1 MGSAGTIAAGIIVG
15 LIASAVQSLG
25 LTIQRKSHVLNEA
38 LPEGQQRLEYRRPCV
53 YLSLVSKP
61 ILTGRV
67 LQIDFGCWALVRI
80 FVTCCTLCLM
90 FISHLHLL

>member
-38 LPEGQQRLEYRRPCV
+38 LPEGQQRLEYRRP
-53 YLSLVSKP
+53 Y
-61 ILTGRV
+61 V
-67 LQIDFGCWALVRI
+67 LNVLR
-80 FVTCCTLCLM
+80 
-90 FISHLHLL
+90 S